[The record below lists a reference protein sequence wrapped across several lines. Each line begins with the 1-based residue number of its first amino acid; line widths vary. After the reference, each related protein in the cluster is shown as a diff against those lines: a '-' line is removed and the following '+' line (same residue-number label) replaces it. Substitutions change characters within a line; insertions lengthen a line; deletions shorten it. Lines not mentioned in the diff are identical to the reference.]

1 MDITDE
7 TQKSRQKRKDT
18 QLIST
23 LRHFSQI
30 RNGSVL
36 RKARGCPSAATDDS
50 WKIRNWIPDRE
61 EFVSLSLSQIPTV
74 EEEELRG
81 RRKEVSGSFFW
92 ETCVLCRLRKKR
104 GERRGEQLNFFRFQ
118 TMIATTPT
126 PFFLINYN
134 LVLQLFQ
141 RSKYLFK
148 SVFSI
153 TVKYICLKYDFFK
166 LNFFHIFKIFNMI
179 ILKINII
186 LLYF

>member
-141 RSKYLFK
+141 RSKHLFK

-153 TVKYICLKYDFFK
+153 TVKIYL
-166 LNFFHIFKIFNMI
+166 FKI
-179 ILKINII
+179 
-186 LLYF
+186 

>member
-1 MDITDE
+1 
-7 TQKSRQKRKDT
+7 
-18 QLIST
+18 
-23 LRHFSQI
+23 
-30 RNGSVL
+30 
-36 RKARGCPSAATDDS
+36 
-50 WKIRNWIPDRE
+50 
-61 EFVSLSLSQIPTV
+61 VSLSLSQIPTV

>member
-61 EFVSLSLSQIPTV
+61 EFVGLSLSDSYS
-74 EEEELRG
+74 RG
-81 RRKEVSGSFFW
+81 GGAERCLAPFFW

-141 RSKYLFK
+141 RSKHLFK

-153 TVKYICLKYDFFK
+153 TVKIYL
-166 LNFFHIFKIFNMI
+166 FKI
-179 ILKINII
+179 
-186 LLYF
+186 